1 MAKSFLARGVLF
13 LFLLVPAL
21 ASGALLDDYYLS
33 KFGLARQTLKGL
45 SAAAGEEAPLE
56 RCRTHLYRSVKRD
69 WALLEPAT
77 QSALAKQVWARPELA
92 GAAFHTSPAG
102 HFTIHYATAGQDAP
116 NLTDADADQVP
127 DWVERVAQVFDEV
140 RAIEVAVDGL
150 GYRPPPVQRYDV
162 YLKDLA
168 ASRTY
173 GLTDADAPA
182 GSAVSAP
189 SYIQIDKAF
198 TDPNLNP
205 LGRYSAEELL
215 QITAAHEFHHAI
227 QFGYNF
233 YFDFWYAEVTATW
246 IEDEVYELVN
256 QLYDYL
262 PSYLP
267 NAGNITLDA
276 PVDGAS
282 EYGRWIFNRYL
293 AERHGRELIR
303 DVWVRLAAIP
313 APADRN
319 SEIPM
324 IPVIDAALKAR
335 GSTLAGDFTGFAKK
349 IYLRDWTSHIADTG
363 LIPVVV
369 PQATFS
375 SYPLSTAQS
384 SGISSTVSTL
394 PRYAFASYKFL
405 PGASAPAD
413 LTLTIPGVPSGIDLV
428 ALKTSTTGT
437 VQEFALE
444 RATGTITVPSFN
456 AADTAEVQ
464 LVISNSARESAVVP
478 PPAPSSGGGG
488 GGGGCFI
495 ATAAYGS
502 YLHPKVAELRSFR
515 DRYLLTNAPGRLF
528 VALYYRVSPPLAR
541 VIAEHDLLRAAA
553 RGLLVPL
560 VLALEYPVP
569 ALLLMLLSGGG
580 VGWRLTRRRQ
590 AARFA

>member
-1 MAKSFLARGVLF
+1 MAKSFLARAVCF
-13 LFLLVPAL
+13 FLLVPAL
-21 ASGALLDDYYLS
+21 AYAGLLDDYYLA
-33 KFGLARQTLKGL
+33 KFGVLPQ
-45 SAAAGEEAPLE
+45 AAKAVTAVHEQAAPD

-69 WALLEPAT
+69 WNLLEPAT
-77 QSALAKQVWARPELA
+77 QVTLAKTVWARPALA
-92 GAAFHTSPAG
+92 GAASYPSPEG
-102 HFTIHYATAGQDAP
+102 RFTIHYATSGSEAP
-116 NLTDADADQVP
+116 VLTDVTGVAGVP
-127 DWVERVAQVFDEV
+127 DWVEDVAQVFDEV
-140 RAIEVAVDGL
+140 YRHEVTTM
-150 GYRPPPVQRYDV
+150 GYRPPPVTRCDV
-162 YLKDLA
+162 YLRDLA
-168 ASRTY
+168 SR
-173 GLTDADAPA
+173 AEPA
-182 GSAVSAP
+182 FGFTNSENFVNSTTSAA
-189 SYIQIDKAF
+189 SYIEIDKAF
-198 TDPNLNP
+198 AAGGPLNREGRLP
-205 LGRYSAEELL
+205 LLLL
-215 QITAAHEFHHAI
+215 QVTAAHEFHHVI

-233 YFDFWYAEVTATW
+233 YFDPWYAEVTATW
-246 IEDEVYELVN
+246 IEDEVYESVN

-267 NAGNITLDA
+267 KAGTITLDA
-276 PVDGAS
+276 PLGGNS
-282 EYGRWIFNRYL
+282 EYGRWIFNRHL
-293 AERHGRELIR
+293 AERHGLELIR
-303 DVWVRLAAIP
+303 DVWVRLGAMS
-313 APADRN
+313 APADQ
-319 SEIPM
+319 SDIPM

-349 IYLRDWTSHIADTG
+349 IYLRDWTSHTSDIG
-363 LIPVVV
+363 RIPVVV

-384 SGISSTVSTL
+384 SGINSTVSTL

-405 PGASAPAD
+405 PGVSAPAD
-413 LTLTIPGVPSGIDLV
+413 LTLTIPGVPAGIDLV

-464 LVISNSARESAVVP
+464 LVISSSARESAVVP
-478 PPAPSSGGGG
+478 PPAPSSGGGGG

-515 DRYLLTNAPGRLF
+515 DSYLLTNAPGRLF

-560 VLALEYPVP
+560 ILAVEYPVP

-580 VGWRLTRRRQ
+580 AGWRLTRRRQ